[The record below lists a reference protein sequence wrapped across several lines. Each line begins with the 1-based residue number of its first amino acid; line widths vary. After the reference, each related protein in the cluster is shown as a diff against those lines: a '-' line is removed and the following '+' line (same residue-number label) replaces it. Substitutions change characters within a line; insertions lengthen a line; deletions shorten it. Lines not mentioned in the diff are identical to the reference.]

1 VKLVLVSWLDIMNW
15 SGWNDD
21 LIKDGKDEPK
31 LFHTIGFEVK
41 RTKTKL
47 TISDSWPDIGAVTTF
62 PMGCVQEI
70 TEIKIAS
77 GISKRIRNRETD

>member
-1 VKLVLVSWLDIMNW
+1 MNW

-21 LIKDGKDEPK
+21 LVKDGKDEPK

-62 PMGCVQEI
+62 PMGCVKEI
-70 TEIKIAS
+70 TEIKVGS
-77 GISKRIRNRETD
+77 RISKNLTKPQRDD

>member
-1 VKLVLVSWLDIMNW
+1 MKVVLVSWLDIMNW
-15 SGWNDD
+15 AGWNDD

-41 RTKTKL
+41 RTKTKI

-70 TEIKIAS
+70 AEIKI
-77 GISKRIRNRETD
+77 GTRISKAICDSKTA

>member
-1 VKLVLVSWLDIMNW
+1 MKLVLVSWLDIMNW

-21 LIKDGKDEPK
+21 LVKDGKDEPK

-47 TISDSWPDIGAVTTF
+47 TISDSWPDIGA
-62 PMGCVQEI
+62 
-70 TEIKIAS
+70 IKV
-77 GISKRIRNRETD
+77 GTRLSKTICDRKTD